1 MLDKNNIEEEQNE
14 VMYSFGAILKNLRTS
29 RKLSIDQLVKQV
41 NEKYETKISKS
52 MISRYENN
60 LSEPKMD
67 IVRVLA
73 DFFDAS
79 PEYIMGLEE
88 DMPEQEKKRNKA
100 IDTIAAHLEGKEIT
114 DEKMKDVL
122 KYIDFI
128 FQDEEK

>member
-1 MLDKNNIEEEQNE
+1 
-14 VMYSFGAILKNLRTS
+14 MYSFGSILKNLRTS
-29 RKLSIDQLVKQV
+29 RRLSIDQLTKQI

-67 IVRVLA
+67 VVRIFA

-79 PEYIMGLEE
+79 PDYIMGLEE
-88 DMPEQEKKRNKA
+88 DSQTEEKKNNKA
-100 IDTIAAHLEGKEIT
+100 METIAAHLDGKEIT
-114 DEKMKDVL
+114 DEKMNDVL

-128 FQDEEK
+128 FQDDEKK

>member
-1 MLDKNNIEEEQNE
+1 MH
-14 VMYSFGAILKNLRTS
+14 SFGAILKNLRTS
-29 RKLSIDQLVKQV
+29 RKLSIDQLAKQI
-41 NEKYETKISKS
+41 NEKYQTKISKS

-67 IVRVLA
+67 IVRVFA

-79 PEYIMGLEE
+79 PEYIMGINQADTE
-88 DMPEQEKKRNKA
+88 PKEKTSKA
-100 IDTIAAHLEGKEIT
+100 IETIAAHLEGKDIT

-128 FQDEEK
+128 FQDED